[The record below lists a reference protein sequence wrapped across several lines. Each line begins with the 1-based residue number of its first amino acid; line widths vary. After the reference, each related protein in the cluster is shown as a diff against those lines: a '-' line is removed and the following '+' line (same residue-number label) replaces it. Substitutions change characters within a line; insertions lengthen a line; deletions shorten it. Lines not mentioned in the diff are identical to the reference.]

1 MPTKEQPSARSGK
14 PALTVVEEPAP
25 RRSRKIQF
33 LVYFGLLIVFGLL
46 VVFTLEWGQRWLQPH
61 PAASALAVKQTVA
74 TPSVGYSWIW
84 AALYRNISTPLSR
97 LLLQFIIIIGATR
110 TLGTIFSRIGQPA
123 VIGEMAAGILLGPSL
138 FGWLCPN
145 VFAFI
150 FSSDSL
156 EGLRLFSQIGV
167 CLFMFVVGME
177 LDLGHLRQ
185 KAQAVFVVSQA
196 SIMFP
201 YLLGVIMALWL
212 YADHA
217 GAGVSFITFALF
229 MGIALSITAFPV
241 LARIL
246 QERGMARTTLGATA
260 LACAAVN
267 DVTAW
272 TILAFVVA
280 IAQATNLASTVLCLT
295 LVILFVGMMLCVVR
309 PQLSRLLEYYYLHQ
323 RKSGPGRAV
332 LAGTLLVMTGSALAT
347 ELIGIHALFGAF
359 LAGVVMPTRNGFRD
373 YLVLRIGTFSSLFLL
388 PLFFAFSGLRT
399 HVGLLHGMSGWL
411 TCFGIIG
418 VAVFGKLGGTLFSA
432 RLTGMTWGDS
442 FSLGALMNTRGL
454 VELVALNIGYE
465 LGILSAAIF
474 TMMVLMSLVTTFL
487 AGPLLSLGRLITA
500 RAMVS
505 TGSSSGPILT
515 RVEYCIAESSNRE
528 S

>member
-1 MPTKEQPSARSGK
+1 MLTKGQPSTRSGE
-14 PALTVVEEPAP
+14 PTLTVVEELAP
-25 RRSRKIQF
+25 RRSLSRKIQF
-33 LVYFGLLIVFGLL
+33 LAYFGSLILFGL
-46 VVFTLEWGQRWLQPH
+46 VIVFTLEWGQHWLQPQ
-61 PAASALAVKQTVA
+61 ASAPALAVKQTVS
-74 TPSVGYSWIW
+74 TSSGDYSWIW
-84 AALYRNISTPLSR
+84 AGLYRNISTPLSR

-138 FGWLCPN
+138 FGWVCPN
-145 VFAFI
+145 VFGFV

-156 EGLRLFSQIGV
+156 EGLRLFSQVGV

-185 KAQAVFVVSQA
+185 TARAAFVISQA
-196 SIMFP
+196 SIFLP
-201 YLLGVIMALWL
+201 YLLGVLMAVRL
-212 YADHA
+212 YHDHA

-246 QERGMARTTLGATA
+246 QERGIARTALGTTA
-260 LACAAVN
+260 LACAAVD

-280 IAQATNLASTVLCLT
+280 IAQATNLASTALCLA
-295 LVILFVGMMLCVVR
+295 LVVLFVAIMLRVVR
-309 PQLSRLLEYYYLHQ
+309 PQLSRMLEYYYLDQ
-323 RKSGPGRAV
+323 RKSEPGRAV
-332 LAGTLLVMTGSALAT
+332 LAGTLLVMTTSALAT
-347 ELIGIHALFGAF
+347 DVIGIHALFGAF
-359 LAGVVMPTRNGFRD
+359 LAGVVMPTRHGFRD

-399 HVGLLHGMSGWL
+399 HVGLLHDMSSWL

-418 VAVFGKLGGTLFSA
+418 IAILGKLGGTLFSA
-432 RLTGMTWGDS
+432 RLTGMSWGDS

-465 LGILSAAIF
+465 LGILSPAIF

-487 AGPLLSLGRLITA
+487 AGPLLSLGNLITA
-500 RAMVS
+500 RA
-505 TGSSSGPILT
+505 TALTEPSSGPILKH
-515 RVEYCIAESSNRE
+515 VE
-528 S
+528 

>member
-1 MPTKEQPSARSGK
+1 MEVTKTKTR
-14 PALTVVEEPAP
+14 
-25 RRSRKIQF
+25 F
-33 LVYFGLLIVFGLL
+33 LVYLGSLILFGLVI
-46 VVFTLEWGQRWLQPH
+46 VFTLELGQRWLQPR
-61 PAASALAVKQTVA
+61 AATSALAVNQTVS
-74 TPSVGYSWIW
+74 TSSVDYTWIW
-84 AALYRNISTPLSR
+84 AALHRNISSPLSR

-145 VFAFI
+145 VFAFV

-196 SIMFP
+196 SIIFP
-201 YLLGVIMALWL
+201 YLLGVIIALRL
-212 YADHA
+212 YANHA

-246 QERGMARTTLGATA
+246 QERGIARTALGTTA

-267 DVTAW
+267 DITAW

-280 IAQATNLASTVLCLT
+280 IAQAANLASTVLCLT
-295 LVILFVGMMLCVVR
+295 LVVLFVAIMLSVVG
-309 PQLSRLLEYYYLHQ
+309 PQLARLLEYYYVGE
-323 RKSGPGRAV
+323 RKSEPGRAV
-332 LAGTLLVMTGSALAT
+332 LAGTLLVMTTSALTT
-347 ELIGIHALFGAF
+347 EVIGIHALFGAF

-399 HVGLLHGMSGWL
+399 HVGLLHDVSDWL

-418 VAVFGKLGGTLFSA
+418 VAVLGKLGGTLFSA

-465 LGILSAAIF
+465 LGILSPAIF
-474 TMMVLMSLVTTFL
+474 AMMVLMSLVTTFL
-487 AGPLLSLGRLITA
+487 AGPLLRLGKLMTA
-500 RAMVS
+500 RAIVY
-505 TGSSSGPILT
+505 TEPSGPMLT
-515 RVEYCIAESSNRE
+515 QVE
-528 S
+528 

>member
-1 MPTKEQPSARSGK
+1 METTSTKIP
-14 PALTVVEEPAP
+14 
-25 RRSRKIQF
+25 F
-33 LVYFGLLIVFGLL
+33 LVYFGSLLLFAIVI
-46 VVFTLEWGQRWLQPH
+46 VFTLEWGQAWLQPH
-61 PAASALAVKQTVA
+61 VSTSALAVKQTVS
-74 TPSVGYSWIW
+74 TPLVSYSWIW
-84 AALYRNISTPLSR
+84 AALHRNINTPLSR

-110 TLGTIFSRIGQPA
+110 TLGTVFSRIGQPA

-138 FGWLCPN
+138 FGWLCPSL
-145 VFAFI
+145 FAFV

-196 SIMFP
+196 SIIFP
-201 YLLGVIMALWL
+201 YLLGVIIALWL
-212 YADHA
+212 YAGHA

-246 QERGMARTTLGATA
+246 QERGIARTALGTTA

-267 DVTAW
+267 DITAW
-272 TILAFVVA
+272 TILAFVIA
-280 IAQATNLASTVLCLT
+280 IAQATNLASTALCLT
-295 LVILFVGMMLCVVR
+295 LVLLFVAIMLWVVR
-309 PQLSRLLEYYYLHQ
+309 PQLSRLLEYYYLDQ
-323 RKSGPGRAV
+323 RKFEPGRAV
-332 LAGTLLVMTGSALAT
+332 LAGTLLVMTASALAT
-347 ELIGIHALFGAF
+347 EVIGIHALFGAF
-359 LAGVVMPTRNGFRD
+359 LAGVVMPTRKGFRD

-399 HVGLLHGMSGWL
+399 RVGLLGDISSWL

-418 VAVFGKLGGTLFSA
+418 VAVIGKLGGTLFSA

-465 LGILSAAIF
+465 LGILSPAIF
-474 TMMVLMSLVTTFL
+474 AMMVLMSLVTTFL
-487 AGPLLSLGRLITA
+487 AGPLLSLGTHITA
-500 RAMVS
+500 RPIAY
-505 TGSSSGPILT
+505 TGRSSGPILT
-515 RVEYCIAESSNRE
+515 RVE
-528 S
+528 